1 MGRGCLK
8 GWPLLFANHHSC
20 HPKQTEGSFLNDFVI
35 YKRPSMDCRLWTVD
49 CQLWTV
55 VCRPSN
61 QRPLNLYAFST
72 HRIVFNPSSRL
83 LCGLYFLLVTA
94 FIISPMLPAKA
105 SGNQEPLMV
114 TDFHWPSPFS
124 SRIIYSNLSVTP
136 FG

>member
-55 VCRPSN
+55 DC
-61 QRPLNLYAFST
+61 QLST
-72 HRIVFNPSSRL
+72 VN
-83 LCGLYFLLVTA
+83 CGLSSVDPL
-94 FIISPMLPAKA
+94 IS
-105 SGNQEPLMV
+105 
-114 TDFHWPSPFS
+114 DH
-124 SRIIYSNLSVTP
+124 
-136 FG
+136 